1 MENKNYLNQS
11 FVILSDCLK
20 NFKHIYEE
28 KKMKLLEKLFEEEAT
43 RTKVLQNNP
52 NITSFITNFSKLK
65 RETNN
70 KIENAF
76 KLSFE
81 TEGEKSEEKKE
92 VFDNNAGFTVNE
104 NDSHEKEENKQ
115 RENNK
120 NLEDNNDGM
129 NIQSEQD
136 SENYDS
142 IAKNPIQRNEKKFN
156 SIFFFQRYVKKFK
169 TLEYLLLYILYH
181 Y

>member
-1 MENKNYLNQS
+1 MTDILIITLINFYLNLQKVTKCLMENKNYLNQS

-92 VFDNNAGFTVNE
+92 VL
-104 NDSHEKEENKQ
+104 KPI
-115 RENNK
+115 K
-120 NLEDNNDGM
+120 NFQILRTIM
-129 NIQSEQD
+129 KSIQH
-136 SENYDS
+136 
-142 IAKNPIQRNEKKFN
+142 
-156 SIFFFQRYVKKFK
+156 V
-169 TLEYLLLYILYH
+169 
-181 Y
+181 